1 MDDLLRNPAIEVH
14 ITSGQNERER
24 RRRRLTGGGIQI
36 EAGALQMK
44 SGVPTIPP
52 FLTDFQ

>member
-44 SGVPTIPP
+44 SGVLTIPP